1 MAQGNKGRFSE
12 RLKKIAFRKRKRI
25 NYLEEENNKRVY
37 QNVLKVLAA
46 IPGMVY
52 SNIHIDEQNKS
63 MELINNNSQNDKEKH
78 ILLITNIDVNNIK
91 EKQDIYFI
99 SR

>member
-25 NYLEEENNKRVY
+25 NYPEDENSKIVY

-52 SNIHIDEQNKS
+52 SNVHIDEPKKTT
-63 MELINNNSQNDKEKH
+63 EINNNNQN
-78 ILLITNIDVNNIK
+78 
-91 EKQDIYFI
+91 
-99 SR
+99 